1 MSKAVITPTL
11 RAFIERWVQ
20 EGIDILDAV
29 DAATEDMEPEAGEPD
44 DEDEIISEDDAVV
57 SDLRQVGR
65 QWA

>member
-1 MSKAVITPTL
+1 MRKGVITPTL

-29 DAATEDMEPEAGEPD
+29 DAATEDREPD
-44 DEDEIISEDDAVV
+44 GEDEIVSEDDAVV

>member
-29 DAATEDMEPEAGEPD
+29 DAATEDREPD
-44 DEDEIISEDDAVV
+44 EDDEIVSEDDGLVRRW
-57 SDLRQVGR
+57 SDHVGR
-65 QWA
+65 QA